1 MKKAIV
7 TLIIGLL
14 AMDLTIVAGRGY
26 VLTAL
31 AARLL
36 GRSECSLAEVL
47 DEQAKTVPVPVIASK
62 LTLERTEAG
71 LDLWNTPQGPIWT
84 VHGTTILPLLMSEQ
98 LLDIYEPKGH
108 EVRRGDIV
116 LDCGANIGVFTRKA
130 LSRGAGLVVAIEPAP
145 QTLTA
150 FRRNFDTEIRN
161 GRVVVYPKGV
171 WDHDGEME
179 LSVNEKN
186 PGGNSLV
193 TPRDASSPGVRVPLT
208 TIDKIVAELKLARVD
223 FIKMDI
229 EGAEKPAL
237 KGAENTIKR
246 FRPRMSVSIEHLADD
261 STAIPQLVHSIEPNY
276 SHQGCDCGETRQGIK
291 AMVLAFDPIQ

>member
-1 MKKAIV
+1 MKKVIV
-7 TLIIGLL
+7 MLIIGLL
-14 AMDLTIVAGRGY
+14 AMDLMVVTGRGY

-36 GRSECSLAEVL
+36 GPSECSLAEVL
-47 DEQAKTVPVPVIASK
+47 GEQEMERAAPALVSK

-84 VHGTTILPLLMSEQ
+84 VHGTTILPFLMAEQ
-98 LLDIYEPKGH
+98 LRDIYEPKGH

-145 QTLTA
+145 QTLAA
-150 FRRNFDTEIRN
+150 FRRNFETEIRE

-171 WDHDGEME
+171 WDHDAEME
-179 LSVNEKN
+179 LSLDEGN
-186 PGGNSLV
+186 PGGNTVVMSQEAAA
-193 TPRDASSPGVRVPLT
+193 PKVRVPLT
-208 TIDKIVAELKLARVD
+208 TIDKIVAELKLPRVD

-237 KGAENTIKR
+237 KGAENTIQR
-246 FRPRMSVSIEHLADD
+246 FRPRMSVSMEHLADD
-261 STAIPQLVHSIEPNY
+261 STAIPRLVHSIEPNY
-276 SHQGCDCGETRQGIK
+276 SHQGCDCMATRKGIK
-291 AMVLAFDPIQ
+291 ALVVAFDPIH